1 MKICMVTPA
10 PRGSR
15 KGNRITAVRWGRILA
30 GLGHRVIIAERY
42 EGRRCDILIALHAL
56 RSADSIRRYR
66 EARPDGPLV
75 VTLTGTDLYGDIHTS
90 DEARHSLEVADRI
103 VVLHRLAYL
112 ELPPHLHARV
122 RVIFQSVPDLARP
135 VSHREDW
142 FDVCVMGHLREV
154 KDPFRTALAARLLP
168 PESRVRVWHL
178 GSSLSEDMAETARR
192 EMAENPRYRWLGERS
207 HGKAMRLLAR
217 CRVLSLTSVLEGGAN
232 AISEAIA
239 VGVPVVGSRIAG
251 SMGLLGEEYPGFFP
265 VGDTAALADLLG
277 RCERE
282 PTFLAD
288 LAAWC
293 RALRPE
299 FAPALERQRWQTLLE
314 ETIGGR
320 KV

>member
-30 GLGHRVIIAERY
+30 GLGHRVVIAERF
-42 EGRRCDILIALHAL
+42 EGQRCDVLIALHAL

-66 EARPDGPLV
+66 ETRPDAPLI

-90 DEARHSLEVADRI
+90 AEARHSLEVADRI

-122 RVIFQSVPDLARP
+122 WVVYQSVPDLVLP
-135 VSHREDW
+135 VSRRKGW

-168 PESRVRVWHL
+168 PESHVQIWHL
-178 GSSLSEDMAETARR
+178 GSALSEDMAQSARR

-217 CRVLSLTSVLEGGAN
+217 CRLLSLTSVLEGGAN
-232 AISEAIA
+232 AVSEAIA
-239 VGVPVVGSRIAG
+239 VGVPVIASRIAG
-251 SMGLLGEEYPGFFP
+251 SMGLLGEDYPGYFP
-265 VGDTAALADLLG
+265 VGDTPALAQLLG

-282 PTFLAD
+282 PTFLDELTAR
-288 LAAWC
+288 C
-293 RALRPE
+293 RELRRLFEPG
-299 FAPALERQRWQTLLE
+299 LERERWQELLRE
-314 ETIGGR
+314 LGESH
-320 KV
+320 